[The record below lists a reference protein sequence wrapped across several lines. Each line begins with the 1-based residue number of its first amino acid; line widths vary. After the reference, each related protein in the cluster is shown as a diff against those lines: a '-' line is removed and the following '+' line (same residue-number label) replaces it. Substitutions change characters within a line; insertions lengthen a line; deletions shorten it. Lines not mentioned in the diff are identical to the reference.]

1 MAPSSSIFLTS
12 LTVLFLLFIS
22 CSSESREDSGDTA
35 AVDVSF
41 ELINEWAISDPSVIP
56 LPIDAR
62 VLGDGSVVIV
72 DRSLNTINHFDERGE
87 LIKTI
92 GGQGRGPGE
101 YQNISAV
108 AIHPDGRVAVAD
120 VSSAAVTVSDIY
132 SETRVRGTIDPG
144 WNMALQ
150 WAGEKLVYSAHP
162 FSIMGEN
169 SGDIMMK
176 QFDSELESSEQFMR
190 LELQRDEPP
199 EDQISCMFCRFWFRG
214 DLTFYTTPNDERY
227 LAYHVTPESGE
238 AIDISRNDI
247 EPIEYSELELEE
259 LANRRK
265 EAAAMTG
272 IEMDPGDLPRY
283 KRMIITMFIDHNE
296 RLWVL
301 RNTTDGGQ
309 VFDLFNQQHELIGS
323 VPKPGDAQRII
334 SVTGNSVLFQK
345 RIDAD
350 EDPVESAD
358 TWRAVQYR
366 ISG

>member
-1 MAPSSSIFLTS
+1 
-12 LTVLFLLFIS
+12 LLFIS
-22 CSSESREDSGDTA
+22 CSSENKEDA
-35 AVDVSF
+35 AEAAEADLSF
-41 ELINEWAISDPSVIP
+41 EKVNEWSISDPSVLP

-87 LIKTI
+87 LIRTI
-92 GGQGRGPGE
+92 GGRGRGPGE

-132 SETRVRGTIDPG
+132 SEKRVRGTIDPG

-162 FSIMGEN
+162 FSMMGEN
-169 SGDIMMK
+169 SGDILMK
-176 QFDSELESSEQFMR
+176 QFDSELESGEQFMR
-190 LELQRDEPP
+190 LELQRDDPP
-199 EDQISCMFCRFWFRG
+199 EDQVSCMFCRFWFRD

-238 AIDISRNDI
+238 TFEISRTNI
-247 EPIEYSELELEE
+247 EPIEYSELEIEE
-259 LANRRK
+259 LANRRRD
-265 EAAAMTG
+265 AAEMAG

-301 RNTTDGGQ
+301 RQRADGGQ
-309 VFDLFNQQHELIGS
+309 VFDLFNRQHELIGS
-323 VPKPGDAQRII
+323 VPKPGDTLRII
-334 SVTGNSVLFQK
+334 SVTGNTVLFQK
-345 RIDAD
+345 GIDAN
-350 EDPVESAD
+350 EDLVESAD